1 MKMVVRVFVFCLFGM
16 LAIVSSYGQ
25 EPVSRVD
32 TTRQSQEEIQEM
44 YIRYASLVM
53 SKHAKERK
61 EYTAKAV
68 IMPVF
73 GFGASQLSGGIMVG
87 YMARIGGYVK
97 LKSGLTCSLSTGDL
111 ECDKEGYVEGGDQ
124 SLWFTGNKHKSRF
137 AATAGVTY
145 AITKPVFAYVG
156 GNFGKIVCGQHL
168 QIRAAVG
175 ILYLHARAVGGE
187 CYLYVLELLYKVCKI
202 SAGHAGLALFVY
214 LRLHLFALDCSN
226 RHHQRL
232 PPAVY
237 KLRNRRCHAKY
248 FFLFR

>member
-1 MKMVVRVFVFCLFGM
+1 MKKVVRVFVFCLFGM

-87 YMARIGGYVK
+87 YMARMGGYVK
-97 LKSGLTCSLSTGDL
+97 LKSGLTSRLSTGDL
-111 ECDKEGYVEGGDQ
+111 ECDKGGYVEGGDQ
-124 SLWFTGNKHKSRF
+124 PLWFTGNKHKSRF
-137 AATAGVTY
+137 VAWETTDGDWAKVSDYSFNGVEVEAG
-145 AITKPVFAYVG
+145 AIAYWERLAFSVG
-156 GNFGKIVCGQHL
+156 VQTNSFKYLEGNI
-168 QIRAAVG
+168 G
-175 ILYLHARAVGGE
+175 IGV
-187 CYLYVLELLYKVCKI
+187 I
-202 SAGHAGLALFVY
+202 F
-214 LRLHLFALDCSN
+214 
-226 RHHQRL
+226 
-232 PPAVY
+232 
-237 KLRNRRCHAKY
+237 
-248 FFLFR
+248 

>member
-1 MKMVVRVFVFCLFGM
+1 MLYVRFIFLNKYSSFMKKVVRVFVFCLFGM

-87 YMARIGGYVK
+87 YMARMGGYVK
-97 LKSGLTCSLSTGDL
+97 LKSGLTSSLSTGDL
-111 ECDKEGYVEGGDQ
+111 ECDKGGYVEGGDQ
-124 SLWFTGNKHKSRF
+124 PLWFTGNKHKSRF

-156 GNFGKIVCGQHL
+156 VGYGNRTLAWETTDGGWAKVSDYSFNGVEVEAGAIAYWERL
-168 QIRAAVG
+168 AFSVG
-175 ILYLHARAVGGE
+175 VQTNSFKYLEGNIGIGV
-187 CYLYVLELLYKVCKI
+187 I
-202 SAGHAGLALFVY
+202 F
-214 LRLHLFALDCSN
+214 
-226 RHHQRL
+226 
-232 PPAVY
+232 
-237 KLRNRRCHAKY
+237 
-248 FFLFR
+248 